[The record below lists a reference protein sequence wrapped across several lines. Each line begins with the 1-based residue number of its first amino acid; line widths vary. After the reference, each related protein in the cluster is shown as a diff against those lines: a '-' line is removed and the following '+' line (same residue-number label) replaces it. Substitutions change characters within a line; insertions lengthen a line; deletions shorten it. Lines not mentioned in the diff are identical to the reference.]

1 MSEKSREMKFPPL
14 PAPVLLPEIDRE
26 ITEFWTRDKT
36 FEASVEQ
43 RPADNEFV
51 FYDGPPFANG
61 LPHYGHLLTGY
72 VKDIIPR
79 FQTMAGK
86 RVERRFGWDTHGLP
100 AELSAEEEIGVSGRK
115 AIIELGVDKF
125 NEACRQSVLRYTADW
140 EEYVTRQARWVDFEN
155 SYKTL
160 DLNYM
165 ESCLWAFKQLYD
177 RGLVYKDYRV
187 VPYSWAMESP
197 LSNFETRLDNS
208 YRLRTDPAVTV
219 AFPLNEA
226 DEDGTPVSLL
236 IWTTTPWTLPS
247 NLAVAVGVGIDYA
260 VIDLGGKRV
269 VLADSARERYTK
281 QLGGAELVRMVKGAE
296 LLGKTYTPPF
306 PYFAGTENAFRVL
319 EGDFVGEE
327 DGTGLVH
334 MAPGFGEDDLKVC
347 RANGIGVVVPV
358 DEAGRFMEPVSDYV
372 GMQVFEANPPIIQRL
387 KDEGLM
393 FRQDT
398 IDHSYPHCW
407 RTDQPLIYKAVD
419 SWYLEVSK
427 FRSAMSENNRQINW
441 IPGHVR
447 DGLFGKWLEDAADW
461 NISRTRFWGTPL
473 PVWVSD
479 DPTYP
484 RIDVYGSLDEL
495 EADFGVRPNNLHR
508 PYIDALTRPNPDDP
522 TGKSS
527 MRRIE
532 EVFDCWFE
540 SGAMPFAQIHYPFEN
555 KEWFET
561 HFPADFIVEY
571 VAQTRGWFYTLMVL
585 GTMLFDQPPFLNAM
599 CHGVV
604 LDENRQKLSKRLRN
618 YPDPLEFFDAYGSD
632 TMRWFLVSSA
642 VLSGGDLVIP
652 KEARELAQ
660 VQREAISPLL
670 NSFAFFSLYANL
682 EDFEPTLVTGAEH
695 ELDRYILTKL
705 ADASDGVS
713 KALTEYDIPG
723 AARRLGG
730 FMEVLTNWYIRRS
743 RDRFWEEDDTSSKR
757 AAFDTLYTVL
767 VRACQIGAPLLP
779 IVTEKLYRNLTG
791 ERSVHLTDWPAG
803 EAFDRDADL
812 AHRMDLVRGACSAG
826 LAVRDRQRLRVRL
839 PLKKV
844 VVVHPSAPSLECH
857 AAMISSELNIRT
869 IEFSDDLEAFGSVEL
884 RVDPKIGRR
893 LGKKMKDV
901 MSAAKAGD
909 YEMLD
914 DGGVRV
920 AGEGLA
926 ENEFELRMICDDGGD
941 AEPFGGTGAIV
952 VDTSVDADQEQE
964 GTARDLIRAVQNA
977 RKDAGFHVAD
987 RIVLGIEAS
996 PKVLESAEKFAD
1008 LIASQ
1013 TLATTFTLS
1022 LGDGEVSEHDLR
1034 GEQVRLSMA
1043 TEA

>member
-1 MSEKSREMKFPPL
+1 MSEQSRSTKFPPL
-14 PAPVLLPEIDRE
+14 PAPVSLPEIDRE
-26 ITEFWTRDKT
+26 ITEFWTGDKT

-43 RPADNEFV
+43 RPANNEFV

-115 AIIELGVDKF
+115 AIIALGVDKF

-160 DLNYM
+160 DLDYM

-208 YRLRTDPAVTV
+208 YRMRTDPAVTV
-219 AFPLNEA
+219 AFPLTEA
-226 DEDGTPVSLL
+226 DGDGTPVSLL

-247 NLAVAVGVGIDYA
+247 NLAVAVGVDMDYA
-260 VIDLGGKRV
+260 VMDLGGKRV
-269 VLADSARERYTK
+269 VLAESARERYAK
-281 QLGGAELVRMVKGAE
+281 QLEGAELVRTVKGSE

-306 PYFAGTENAFRVL
+306 AYFAGTENAFRVL

-427 FRSAMSENNRQINW
+427 FRGAMSENNRQINW

-479 DPTYP
+479 DPNYP

-495 EADFGVRPNNLHR
+495 EADFGVRPDNLHR
-508 PYIDALTRPNPDDP
+508 PYIDELTRPNPDDP
-522 TGKSS
+522 TGKST

-670 NSFAFFSLYANL
+670 NSYAFFSLYANL

-713 KALTEYDIPG
+713 GALAQYDIPG
-723 AARRLGG
+723 AARRFGD

-839 PLKKV
+839 PLKKA
-844 VVVHPSAPSLECH
+844 VVVHPSAPSLERH
-857 AAMISSELNIRT
+857 AAMISSELNIRM

-901 MSAAKAGD
+901 MAAAKAGD

-920 AGEGLA
+920 AGEDLA
-926 ENEFELRMICDDGGD
+926 DNEFELRMICDDGGD

-987 RIVLGIEAS
+987 RIALGIDAS
-996 PKVLESAEKFAD
+996 PTVLESAEKFAD

-1034 GEQVRLSMA
+1034 GEKVRLSMA

>member
-1 MSEKSREMKFPPL
+1 MSEQSRSTKFPPL
-14 PAPVLLPEIDRE
+14 PAPVSLPEIDRE
-26 ITEFWTRDKT
+26 ITEFWTGDKT

-43 RPADNEFV
+43 RPANNEFV

-115 AIIELGVDKF
+115 AIIALGVDKF

-160 DLNYM
+160 DLDYM

-208 YRLRTDPAVTV
+208 YRMRTDPAVTV
-219 AFPLNEA
+219 AFPLTEA
-226 DEDGTPVSLL
+226 DGDGMPVSLL

-247 NLAVAVGVGIDYA
+247 NLAVAVGVDMDYA
-260 VIDLGGKRV
+260 VMDLGGKRV
-269 VLADSARERYTK
+269 VLAESARERYAK
-281 QLGGAELVRMVKGAE
+281 QLEGAELVRTVKGSE

-306 PYFAGTENAFRVL
+306 AYFAGTENAFRVL

-407 RTDQPLIYKAVD
+407 RTDQPLIYRAVD

-427 FRSAMSENNRQINW
+427 FRGAMSENNRQINW

-479 DPTYP
+479 DPNYP

-495 EADFGVRPNNLHR
+495 EADFGVRPDNLHR
-508 PYIDALTRPNPDDP
+508 PYIDELTRPNPDDP
-522 TGKSS
+522 TGKST

-642 VLSGGDLVIP
+642 VLSGGEFVIP

-670 NSFAFFSLYANL
+670 NSYAFFSLYANL

-713 KALTEYDIPG
+713 GALAQYDIPG
-723 AARRLGG
+723 AARRFGD

-839 PLKKV
+839 PLKKA
-844 VVVHPSAPSLECH
+844 VVVHPSAPSLERH

-901 MSAAKAGD
+901 MAAAKAGD

-920 AGEGLA
+920 AGEDLA
-926 ENEFELRMICDDGGD
+926 DNEFELRMICDDGGD

-987 RIVLGIEAS
+987 RIALGIDAS
-996 PKVLESAEKFAD
+996 PTVLESAEKFAD

-1034 GEQVRLSMA
+1034 GEKVRLSMA

>member
-1 MSEKSREMKFPPL
+1 MSEQSRSTKFPPL
-14 PAPVLLPEIDRE
+14 PAPVSLPEIDRE
-26 ITEFWTRDKT
+26 ITEFWTGDKT

-43 RPADNEFV
+43 RPANNEFV

-115 AIIELGVDKF
+115 AIIALGVDKF

-208 YRLRTDPAVTV
+208 YRMRTDPAVTV
-219 AFPLNEA
+219 AFSLTEA
-226 DEDGTPVSLL
+226 DGDGTPVSLL

-247 NLAVAVGVGIDYA
+247 NLAVAVGVDMDYA
-260 VIDLGGKRV
+260 VMDLGGKRV
-269 VLADSARERYTK
+269 VLAESARERYAK
-281 QLGGAELVRMVKGAE
+281 QLEGAELVRTVKGSE

-306 PYFAGTENAFRVL
+306 AYFAGTENAFRVL

-427 FRSAMSENNRQINW
+427 FRGAMSENNRQINW

-479 DPTYP
+479 DPNYP

-495 EADFGVRPNNLHR
+495 EADFGVRPDNLHR
-508 PYIDALTRPNPDDP
+508 PYIDELTRPNPDDP
-522 TGKSS
+522 TGKST

-670 NSFAFFSLYANL
+670 NSYAFFSLYANL

-713 KALTEYDIPG
+713 GALAQYDIPG
-723 AARRLGG
+723 AARRFGD

-839 PLKKV
+839 PLKKA
-844 VVVHPSAPSLECH
+844 VVVHPSAPSLERH

-901 MSAAKAGD
+901 MAAAKAGD

-920 AGEGLA
+920 AGEDLA
-926 ENEFELRMICDDGGD
+926 DNEFELRMICDDGGD

-987 RIVLGIEAS
+987 RIALGIDAS
-996 PKVLESAEKFAD
+996 PTVLESAEKFAD

-1034 GEQVRLSMA
+1034 GEKVRLSMA

>member
-1 MSEKSREMKFPPL
+1 MSEQSRSTKFPPL
-14 PAPVLLPEIDRE
+14 PAPVSLPEIDRE
-26 ITEFWTRDKT
+26 ITEFWTGDKT

-43 RPADNEFV
+43 RPANNEFV

-115 AIIELGVDKF
+115 AIIALGVDKF

-160 DLNYM
+160 DLDYM

-208 YRLRTDPAVTV
+208 YRMRTDPAVTV
-219 AFPLNEA
+219 AFPLTEA
-226 DEDGTPVSLL
+226 DGDGMPVSLL

-247 NLAVAVGVGIDYA
+247 NLAVAVGVDMDYA
-260 VIDLGGKRV
+260 VMDLGGKRV
-269 VLADSARERYTK
+269 VLAESARERYAK
-281 QLGGAELVRMVKGAE
+281 QLEGAELVRTVKGSE

-306 PYFAGTENAFRVL
+306 AYFAGTENAFRVL

-427 FRSAMSENNRQINW
+427 FRGAMSENNRQINW

-479 DPTYP
+479 DPNYP

-495 EADFGVRPNNLHR
+495 EADFGVRPDNLHR
-508 PYIDALTRPNPDDP
+508 PYIDELTRPNPDDP
-522 TGKSS
+522 TGKST

-642 VLSGGDLVIP
+642 VLSGGEFVIP

-670 NSFAFFSLYANL
+670 NSYAFFSLYANL

-713 KALTEYDIPG
+713 GALAQYDIPG
-723 AARRLGG
+723 AARRFGD

-839 PLKKV
+839 PLKKA
-844 VVVHPSAPSLECH
+844 VVVHPSAPSLERH

-901 MSAAKAGD
+901 MAAAKAGD

-920 AGEGLA
+920 AGEDLA
-926 ENEFELRMICDDGGD
+926 DNEFELRMICDDGGD

-987 RIVLGIEAS
+987 RIALGIDAS
-996 PKVLESAEKFAD
+996 PTVLESAEKFAD

-1034 GEQVRLSMA
+1034 GEKVRLSMA